1 MKKSKSG
8 IWIVIVL
15 VLCFAIGGYFLKDFF
30 KGITIDTPVLEIDSS
45 DTTLKWQWDMEVNSY
60 KLYDNNTL
68 LDTFTVSEDPIN
80 KYSIDFSDYL
90 TEYKEYNF
98 KIVAF
103 VSEESNKS
111 SNVVVYL
118 HQDPNIATSTNYGVL
133 VNNSTLAPKNLT
145 YGANYTLSWD
155 AVADATK
162 YYVCAI
168 YGNDDVY
175 SFETNDTSANVF
187 NYLDQEITAFRVGA
201 NYGATNTYFGD
212 MVTVNMVNA
221 EDIYKK
227 VYYFN
232 GEFNDYYITSSQE
245 LINVLYYSFTAK
257 DTDVNVKFSPNALM
271 EIMGKDIYISDTVL
285 NKYIDAITET
295 CNYSFS
301 NKSFTK
307 YKYKFTFNYNGVTSP
322 SKDSTNK
329 ESEYSSF
336 IWTDTTATGEK
347 VYSSGFV
354 TYTLLQSDV
363 MLPYYQNYSF
373 SSRSNDTTFA
383 SDNKMILV
391 ECSSSEELYWCIES
405 GATPTFTSAE
415 CKAYEMYDMA
425 KSVLIDVVSNSM
437 TTYEKILSIYDY
449 ICMSSVYDYWVVE
462 QSTRSGFIS
471 TDYKCFYLE
480 SLLSDNQTKLAV
492 CDGYSKTFSLLC
504 NMENID
510 CYRVTGIAQ
519 TSGGLGAHAWN
530 KVKLGDKWYVVDI
543 TWTEYSLMD
552 EAVNVS
558 GIMYS
563 QNKYEVLGHKYFLVN
578 DSFVSENHFSYS
590 NDADRTRFTNTYGL
604 YTFNS
609 YFPSVYMNT
618 PNYESLDFYDYYTNT
633 NLGDGV
639 DRYIKNATEINEFL
653 SYIKHSN
660 DTNLEIVVSNNI
672 LGVIKES
679 FLMNLASKD
688 CGGYSIYEIGNVEY
702 ESQSKT
708 VSGTIYIITTL
719 D

>member
-1 MKKSKSG
+1 MKKKKSG
-8 IWIVIVL
+8 IWILIVL
-15 VLCFAIGGYFLKDFF
+15 VLCFAIGGYYLKDFF
-30 KGITIDTPVLEIDSS
+30 KGITIDTPVLEIDAS
-45 DTTLKWQWDMEVNSY
+45 DTILKWQWDMGANSY

-68 LDTFTVSEDPIN
+68 LDTLTVSEDPIS
-80 KYSIDFSDYL
+80 KYSIDFTDYL
-90 TEYKEYNF
+90 VEYKEYNF
-98 KIVAF
+98 KVVAY
-103 VSEESNKS
+103 VNEETKKE

-118 HQDPNIATSTNYGVL
+118 HKDPNIATSTNYGVL

-145 YGANYTLSWD
+145 YGSDYTLTWN
-155 AVADATK
+155 AVTGATK

-168 YGNDDVY
+168 YGNDDIY
-175 SFETNDTSANVF
+175 SFETTDTSANVF

-201 NYGATNTYFGD
+201 NYGETNTYFGD
-212 MVTVNMVNA
+212 MITVNMINA

-245 LINVLYYSFTAK
+245 LINVLYYSFTSK
-257 DTDVNVKFSPNALM
+257 DTDVNVKFSSSAIM
-271 EIMGKDIYISDTVL
+271 EIMGKDVYISDTVL

-301 NKSFTK
+301 NKSYTK
-307 YKYKFTFNYNGVTSP
+307 YKYKFTFNYNGVTYP
-322 SKDSTNK
+322 TKDSTNK
-329 ESEYSSF
+329 ESEFSTF
-336 IWTDTTATGEK
+336 IWTDTTATGDK
-347 VYSSGFV
+347 TYSSGYV

-363 MLPYYQNYSF
+363 LLPYYKNYSF
-373 SSRSNDTTFA
+373 STRSNDTTFV

-391 ECSSSEELYWCIES
+391 ECNSSEELYWCIES
-405 GATPTFTSAE
+405 GATPTFSSVEST
-415 CKAYEMYDMA
+415 AYKMYNAA
-425 KSVLIDVVSNSM
+425 KGILIDVLSNGM

-449 ICMSSVYDYWVVE
+449 ICMSSVYDYWVVN
-462 QSTRSGFIS
+462 QSSRSGFIS

-480 SLLSDNQTKLAV
+480 SLLSDNSTKLAV

-519 TSGGLGAHAWN
+519 TTTGLGAHAWN

-543 TWTEYSLMD
+543 TWTEYSIID
-552 EAVNVS
+552 EAVNIS
-558 GIMYS
+558 GNIYS

-578 DSFVSENHFSYS
+578 DAFVSNNHFSYTNQS
-590 NDADRTRFTNTYGL
+590 DRTRFSSIYGA

-609 YFPSVYMNT
+609 YFPSVYMNIKD
-618 PNYESLDFYDYYTNT
+618 YASLDFYDYYTNT
-633 NLGDGV
+633 NLGESV

-653 SYIKHSN
+653 NYIKHSD

-672 LGVIKES
+672 LSTLKEA
-679 FLMNLASKD
+679 FLMNLASNIY
-688 CGGYSIYEIGNVEY
+688 GGYSIYEIGDVEY
-702 ESQSKT
+702 QSNSKT